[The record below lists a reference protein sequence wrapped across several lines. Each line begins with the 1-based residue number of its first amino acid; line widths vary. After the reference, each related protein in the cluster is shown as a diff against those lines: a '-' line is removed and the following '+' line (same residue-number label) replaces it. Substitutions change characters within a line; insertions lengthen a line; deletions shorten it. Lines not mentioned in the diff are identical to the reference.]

1 MADKKKKDQS
11 NSRTVMFLAGA
22 VFIALVVFFVFTKPK
37 MNSRDDARD
46 KVREL
51 QSALDRTQE
60 QLGKYKPDSDV
71 VRNIIDDVK
80 KLDETLP
87 FKNSPTPSEDYALDV
102 MEPISRA
109 ANQVGLLFPDLKA
122 AAVTES
128 ETIPGLFY
136 AEIGLNVVAS
146 PSKINEFLVAL
157 DALNCDA
164 AGSPNPIG
172 CHPTIKSLTI
182 SAVRAEDDE
191 NDTSNL
197 LSSTNANMDFR
208 LQLWFTTD
216 PSIAALIDPSFKL
229 LIVASD
235 R

>member
-1 MADKKKKDQS
+1 MTDKKKKEQS
-11 NSRTVMFLAGA
+11 NSRTAMFLAGA
-22 VFIALVVFFVFTKPK
+22 VFMALVVFFVFTKPK
-37 MNSRDDARD
+37 MSSRDDARE

-80 KLDETLP
+80 KLDEALP
-87 FKNSPTPSEDYALDV
+87 FKNSPTPTEDYALDV

-122 AAVTES
+122 ASVTES

-136 AEIGLNVVAS
+136 AELGLNVIAA

-157 DALNCDA
+157 DALKCDA

-172 CHPTIKSLTI
+172 CHPTIKNLTI
-182 SAVRAEDDE
+182 SAVRGENEE

-197 LSSTNANMDFR
+197 LSSTNANIDFR

-229 LIVASD
+229 LIVESD
-235 R
+235 K

>member
-109 ANQVGLLFPDLKA
+109 ANQVGLLFP
-122 AAVTES
+122 
-128 ETIPGLFY
+128 
-136 AEIGLNVVAS
+136 EIGLNVVAS